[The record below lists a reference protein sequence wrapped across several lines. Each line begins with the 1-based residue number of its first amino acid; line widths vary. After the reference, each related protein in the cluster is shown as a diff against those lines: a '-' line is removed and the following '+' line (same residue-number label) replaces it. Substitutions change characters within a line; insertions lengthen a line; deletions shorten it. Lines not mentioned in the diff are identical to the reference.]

1 MSVKIYNVL
10 PETIKNEKKLHLFV
24 NKLKKLLLKKAY
36 YSVDE
41 YLCDKS
47 LKLEK

>member
-1 MSVKIYNVL
+1 MK
-10 PETIKNEKKLHLFV
+10 KKLHLFV
-24 NKLKKLLLKKAY
+24 NKLKKLLLKKCY

-41 YLCDKS
+41 YLNDKP